1 MSERHNYCRTAIVV
15 HMDVDSLVSLRDAA
29 DMLGVSRQKVQ
40 QLIAEHRL
48 PAVRIGG
55 HWQLSVV
62 DVERCGQT
70 PRRSGRPLDP
80 TRAWQVL
87 RDAESAGRVHMPR
100 SKAKHDAFWLANLVR
115 RRATVRLLH
124 GLDSLLASIQ
134 DELVGGGE
142 TAARLHRFAPLSSAK
157 LTDGYA
163 TEAKADALVR
173 GFGLVQGHGAEVN
186 VRLRVVADEVW
197 PFTSS
202 EVVGPLVAALDMI
215 DAPVDD
221 RSVESALPIIGRYL

>member
-1 MSERHNYCRTAIVV
+1 
-15 HMDVDSLVSLRDAA
+15 MDVDSLISLRDAA

-62 DVERCGQT
+62 DVERCGQS

-80 TRAWQVL
+80 SRAWQVL
-87 RDAESAGRVHMPR
+87 RDAEAAGRVHMPR
-100 SKAKHDAFWLANLVR
+100 SKAKRDAFWLANLVR
-115 RRATVRLLH
+115 RRASVRLLH
-124 GLDSLLASIQ
+124 GLDSLLADIQ

-142 TAARLHRFAPLSSAK
+142 TAARFHRFAPLSSAK
-157 LTDGYA
+157 LADGYA
-163 TEAKADALVR
+163 TDNKAHALVR
-173 GFGLVQGHGAEVN
+173 RFGLVDGHGNEVN

-197 PFTSS
+197 PFASG

-215 DAPVDD
+215 DAPIDD
-221 RSVESALPIIGRYL
+221 RSVESALPIIERYL

>member
-1 MSERHNYCRTAIVV
+1 
-15 HMDVDSLVSLRDAA
+15 MDVDSLVSLRDAA

-55 HWQLSVV
+55 HWQLSVL
-62 DVERCGQT
+62 DVERCGQS

-80 TRAWQVL
+80 SRAWQVL
-87 RDAESAGRVHMPR
+87 LDAESAGHIHMPR
-100 SKAKHDAFWLANLVR
+100 SKAHHDAFWLANLVR
-115 RRATVRLLH
+115 RRAKVRLLH
-124 GLDSLLASIQ
+124 GLDSVLVDVQ
-134 DELVGGGE
+134 NELVGGGE

-157 LTDGYA
+157 LADGYA
-163 TEAKADALVR
+163 TDAKADAVIR
-173 GFGLVQGHGAEVN
+173 QFGLVDGHGAELN
-186 VRLRVVADEVW
+186 VRLRVVAEDAW
-197 PFTSS
+197 PFASS

-221 RSVESALPIIGRYL
+221 RSVESALPIIERYL